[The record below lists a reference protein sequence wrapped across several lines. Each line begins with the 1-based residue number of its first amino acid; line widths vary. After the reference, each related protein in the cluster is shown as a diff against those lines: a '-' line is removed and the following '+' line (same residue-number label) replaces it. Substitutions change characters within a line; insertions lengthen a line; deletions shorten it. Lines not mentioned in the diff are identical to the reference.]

1 MMWCLWSAKGG
12 SGCSTVSAGLA
23 VLAARRGPTLL
34 VDLAGDQ
41 PALLGVADESDPEGR
56 RVGVGD
62 WLLAPHP
69 PPDALGRLER
79 PVNDRLALL
88 PAGEPL
94 GARDPAEL
102 EGRWRLLGALLAG
115 DGRDVVID
123 CGTHWRHARPLLGLS
138 PWSLLVTRACFLGLR
153 RSARG
158 PTPDGVI
165 LVREP
170 QRAITAADAAAAV
183 GAAVV
188 AVVPTDPA
196 VARAVDAGLLLR
208 RLPRSFR
215 PLDRLLDLPDLRPEP
230 AGR

>member
-1 MMWCLWSAKGG
+1 MA
-12 SGCSTVSAGLA
+12 AGLA

-41 PALLGVADESDPEGR
+41 PALLGVAGETDPDGP

-62 WLLAPHP
+62 WVLAPHP
-69 PPDALGRLER
+69 PPDALTRIER
-79 PVNDRLALL
+79 RVTDRLALL

-94 GARDPAEL
+94 SERDPAEL
-102 EGRWRLLGALLAG
+102 EGRWRLLGGLLAA

-123 CGTHWRHARPLLGLS
+123 CGTLWPRARPLLGMS

-153 RSARG
+153 AAARG
-158 PTPDGVI
+158 PAPDGVVV
-165 LVREP
+165 VREP
-170 QRAITAADAAAAV
+170 QRAITPADAAAAV

-208 RLPRSFR
+208 RLPRPFR
-215 PLDRLLDLPDLRPEP
+215 PLGRLLDLPDLRPEP
-230 AGR
+230 ARR